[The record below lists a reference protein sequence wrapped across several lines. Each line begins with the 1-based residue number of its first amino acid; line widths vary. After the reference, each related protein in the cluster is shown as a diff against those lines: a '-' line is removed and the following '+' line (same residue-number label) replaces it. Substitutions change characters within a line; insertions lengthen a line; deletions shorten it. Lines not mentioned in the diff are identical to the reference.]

1 MFTNTDISSHIWF
14 LDSDKS
20 DSIKIVKA
28 DTKEDELYGSHPMPK
43 DKMKHSYSEK
53 NIKDIIKYIQ
63 RKKDYEHISKTIKS
77 KDRYEI
83 NISNEIGFKDDSED
97 VSFDELT
104 NELNILMKQMCD
116 EFQSNPLFG
125 IK

>member
-1 MFTNTDISSHIWF
+1 MPRYLYLKYKSKF
-14 LDSDKS
+14 L
-20 DSIKIVKA
+20 
-28 DTKEDELYGSHPMPK
+28 
-43 DKMKHSYSEK
+43 
-53 NIKDIIKYIQ
+53 N
-63 RKKDYEHISKTIKS
+63 S

-104 NELNILMKQMCD
+104 NELNTLMKQMCK
-116 EFQSNPLFG
+116 EFQDNPLFG